1 MRSGVAAIAFLT
13 VCGLIGWIGSARAQA
28 LTIEAVNQATFPP
41 SGAPGKKPP
50 AKGKTPAAGAAMLK
64 AQILLDRARFSPG
77 VIDGQDGENVRK
89 ALAAF
94 EGERGLN
101 ADGQLDP
108 ETWVKLTET
117 SSDPV
122 LVEYTITKDDVDGP
136 FEKKIPDQF
145 EAMAELSRLPYTG
158 PAEHL
163 AEKFHVTEEL
173 LKALNPKKP
182 LDAAG
187 TKILVPNV
195 LDVADKDPA
204 AAKALRKEAKGLV
217 GRIEV
222 QKNARAL
229 KAFDKEGKLVAFYPA
244 SIGSDEKPAPSG
256 EHTVRAIAENP
267 TYTYNPDYKF
277 KGVKA
282 DKKLTIKPGP
292 NNPVGAVWIDLSVE
306 SFGIHGTPEPR
317 KVGKSY
323 SHGCVRLTNWDVK
336 ELARMVEKG
345 TTVTFLD

>member
-1 MRSGVAAIAFLT
+1 
-13 VCGLIGWIGSARAQA
+13 
-28 LTIEAVNQATFPP
+28 
-41 SGAPGKKPP
+41 
-50 AKGKTPAAGAAMLK
+50 MLK

-77 VIDGQDGENVRK
+77 AIDGRDGDNVRQ

-94 EGERGLN
+94 AGEHGLK
-101 ADGQLDP
+101 ADGELN
-108 ETWVKLTET
+108 EEVWAKLAET
-117 SSDPV
+117 SPDPV
-122 LVEYTITKDDVDGP
+122 LIEYTIAEDDVKGP
-136 FEKKIPDQF
+136 FEKKIPQKF
-145 EAMAELSRLPYTG
+145 EDMAKLSRLSYTG
-158 PAEHL
+158 PEELL

-182 LDAAG
+182 LDEAG
-187 TKILVPNV
+187 TVIIVPNV
-195 LDVADKDPA
+195 LDPADRDRA
-204 AAKALRKEAKGLV
+204 AARAARAEMKGLV

-222 QKNARAL
+222 DKKGHALRAFG
-229 KAFDKEGKLVAFYPA
+229 KDGKLVAYYPA
-244 SIGSDEKPAPSG
+244 SIGSTEKPAPSG
-256 EHTVRAIAENP
+256 EHKVVAVAENP

-292 NNPVGAVWIDLSVE
+292 NNPVGAVWIDLSIE
-306 SFGIHGTPEPR
+306 SYGIHGTPEPR

-345 TTVTFLD
+345 TTVAFLD